1 MNDSEFTWFRTII
14 RMIFATLLILCTY
27 NPEGYSYYHWGI
39 LQIHTDMPAKVFV
52 GVVLLLAWGMYI
64 RSAGDSFGYMGAFIT
79 ASFFG
84 TLLWMVV
91 KHNWLPQIGESVMI
105 YSVLVLVSWIVATGF
120 SFSLPKRK
128 GKEATAASR
137 YNQS

>member
-1 MNDSEFTWFRTII
+1 MNDSEFTWFRTIT
-14 RMIFATLLILCTY
+14 RMIFATLLILCSY

-39 LQIHTDMPAKVFV
+39 LQISTDMPAKVLV
-52 GVVLLLAWGMYI
+52 GVVLLLAWAMYI
-64 RSAGDSFGYMGAFIT
+64 RSAGDSFGYMGTFIT

-91 KHNWLPQIGESVMI
+91 KHNWLPLIGENVMI

-120 SFSLPKRK
+120 SFSLPKS
-128 GKEATAASR
+128 KEKVTTAASR
-137 YNQS
+137 YNQG